1 MNSNHGS
8 KRGWERSRSSAPLL
22 IGVYPVSAMA
32 GFELSPAHR
41 SGAPLAHRSVG
52 FIAFRTTGR
61 KKRPNPKVRPHDR
74 LVARVGARVASQRC
88 PILRAG
94 WMTVPTMDRADQ
106 KKLAIVSF
114 RIEPGDGV
122 EI

>member
-41 SGAPLAHRSVG
+41 SGAPLAHQRWIYRFPDHRSKEEAEPEG
-52 FIAFRTTGR
+52 
-61 KKRPNPKVRPHDR
+61 P
-74 LVARVGARVASQRC
+74 AS
-88 PILRAG
+88 
-94 WMTVPTMDRADQ
+94 
-106 KKLAIVSF
+106 
-114 RIEPGDGV
+114 
-122 EI
+122 